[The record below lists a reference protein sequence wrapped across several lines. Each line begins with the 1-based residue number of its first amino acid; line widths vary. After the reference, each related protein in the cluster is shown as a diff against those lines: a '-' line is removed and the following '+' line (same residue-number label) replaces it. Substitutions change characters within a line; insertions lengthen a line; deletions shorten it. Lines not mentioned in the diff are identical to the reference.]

1 MADLQHLIPVE
12 VIFNPNWWNR
22 HSGISFDQSFYF
34 DKGIRIQNDLAMRR
48 VMFERFRLGEA
59 DPQPCP
65 VIGSRYVAG
74 GFVLPALFG
83 VEVRFKENEA
93 PAPIPLNLSREEV
106 FALKTIDIST
116 TWPMDILIA
125 DMDALEMEFGYVIGD
140 FDTDGILN
148 TALHLRGMQLFTD
161 FKKNPDLVH
170 HLFSLIAET
179 TLAVASYLKRR
190 SGTSAIATNRS
201 ILNVNPHIYLHSN
214 CSVQMISPTTYEEFL
229 LPYEIFL
236 AERLQ
241 PYGIH
246 HCGNNMHLYAS
257 AYRRI
262 PVVFFDV
269 GWGSDV
275 AKCRDALP
283 EAFLNLRLS
292 PMDMLWKKPEEMR
305 EITTRLLEAGY
316 TPGKTGICCINMDDG
331 TPDENVMAII
341 ETAKGYLM

>member
-1 MADLQHLIPVE
+1 MADLQQRIPVE

-34 DKGIRIQNDLAMRR
+34 DKGIRIHNDLVMRR
-48 VMFERFRLGEA
+48 VLFERFGLGEA
-59 DPQPCP
+59 DPQPSP

-83 VEVRFKENEA
+83 VEIRFRENEA
-93 PAPIPLNLSREEV
+93 PTPIPLNLSREEV
-106 FALKTIDIST
+106 FALKTIDLST

-125 DMDALEMEFGYVIGD
+125 DMDALEMEFGCVVGD

-148 TALHLRGMQLFTD
+148 TALHLRGMQIFTD
-161 FKKNPDLVH
+161 FKKNPDLVD

-179 TLAVASYLKRR
+179 TLSVASYMKRR
-190 SGTSAIATNRS
+190 TGTSAIATNRS
-201 ILNVNPHIYLHSN
+201 ILNVDPQIHLHSN
-214 CSVQMISPTTYEEFL
+214 CSVQMISPATYEEFL
-229 LPYEIFL
+229 FPYEIFL

-246 HCGNNMHLYAS
+246 HCGNNLHRYTS
-257 AYRRI
+257 AYRK
-262 PVVFFDV
+262 VSAVFFDV

-275 AKCRDALP
+275 AKCRDAFP

-292 PMDMLWKKPEEMR
+292 PVDMLWKKPEEMR
-305 EITTRLLEAGY
+305 EITTRLLAAGY
-316 TPGKTGICCINMDDG
+316 SPGKTGICCINMDDG
-331 TPDENVMAII
+331 TPDENVMAMI
-341 ETAKGYLM
+341 EAAEGYLM